1 MFVLITS
8 DMNSN
13 DIAFND
19 AEMYDTV
26 QDARD
31 WVEISQGYD
40 LEAGEL
46 QKYSIYALTEVSAD
60 SDQTDGFFVKS
71 GAEMLVYDSFEE
83 IVERYNDE
91 IEFED
96 SMLEDRI
103 ETFGAEYA
111 NTMTAENKDSI
122 KLYRLADEA
131 TQVITEVIDEELLA
145 A

>member
-19 AEMYDTV
+19 AELYDTV
-26 QDARD
+26 EDARQ
-31 WVEISQGYD
+31 WVETSQGYD

-46 QKYSIYALTEVSAD
+46 QKYSIYALTEVAVD

-96 SMLEDRI
+96 RMLEDRI
-103 ETFGAEYA
+103 ETFGSEYA
-111 NTMTAENKDSI
+111 IAMTAENKESI

>member
-1 MFVLITS
+1 MFVVITS
-8 DMNSN
+8 EMNET

-19 AEMYDTV
+19 AELYDTL
-26 QDARD
+26 QDALE
-31 WVEISQGYD
+31 WVETSQGYD
-40 LEAGEL
+40 LEASEL

-60 SDQTDGFFVKS
+60 SDQSNGFFVKS
-71 GAEMLVYDSFEE
+71 GPEMLVYDSFEE

-91 IEFED
+91 LEFED

-103 ETFGAEYA
+103 ETFGTEYA
-111 NTMTAENKDSI
+111 TSMTIENKESI

-145 A
+145 D

>member
-8 DMNSN
+8 DMNSA

-26 QDARD
+26 EDARQ
-31 WVEISQGYD
+31 WVETSQGYD
-40 LEAGEL
+40 LEANDL

-71 GAEMLVYDSFEE
+71 GPEMLVYDSFEE
-83 IVERYNDE
+83 IVERFNDE
-91 IEFED
+91 LEFED

-111 NTMTAENKDSI
+111 TAMTAENKESI

-131 TQVITEVIDEELLA
+131 TQVITEVIDEELIA

>member
-19 AEMYDTV
+19 AELYDTV

-46 QKYSIYALTEVSAD
+46 QKYSIFAVTEVSAD
-60 SDQTDGFFVKS
+60 SDQTNGFFVKS

-111 NTMTAENKDSI
+111 NAMTAENKDSI

-131 TQVITEVIDEELLA
+131 TQIITEVIDEELLA

>member
-1 MFVLITS
+1 MFVVITS
-8 DMNSN
+8 EMNET

-19 AEMYDTV
+19 AELYDTL
-26 QDARD
+26 QDALE
-31 WVEISQGYD
+31 WVETSQSYD
-40 LEAGEL
+40 LEASEL

-71 GAEMLVYDSFEE
+71 GPEMLVYDSFEE
-83 IVERYNDE
+83 IAERYNDE
-91 IEFED
+91 LEFED

-111 NTMTAENKDSI
+111 TSMTLENKESI
-122 KLYRLADEA
+122 KLYRLADEP
-131 TQVITEVIDEELLA
+131 TQVITEVIDEDLIA

>member
-8 DMNSN
+8 DMNSS

-26 QDARD
+26 EDARQ

-46 QKYSIYALTEVSAD
+46 QKYSIYALTEVAID
-60 SDQTDGFFVKS
+60 SEQTDGFFVKS

-83 IVERYNDE
+83 IIERYNDE

-103 ETFGAEYA
+103 ETFGTEYA
-111 NTMTAENKDSI
+111 IAMTTENKESV

>member
-8 DMNSN
+8 KLNSN
-13 DIAFND
+13 DITFNY
-19 AEMYDTV
+19 AELYDTV
-26 QDARD
+26 EDARQ

-46 QKYSIYALTEVSAD
+46 QKYSIYAVTEVAAD

-91 IEFED
+91 VESQESMFDEWVEMVGIELATKWE
-96 SMLEDRI
+96 
-103 ETFGAEYA
+103 
-111 NTMTAENKDSI
+111 AENKESL

>member
-19 AEMYDTV
+19 AELYDTV

-40 LEAGEL
+40 LEAGDL
-46 QKYSIYALTEVSAD
+46 QKYSIFAVTEVSAD
-60 SDQTDGFFVKS
+60 SDQTNGFFVKS

-96 SMLEDRI
+96 RMLEDRI

-111 NTMTAENKDSI
+111 NAMTAENKESI

-131 TQVITEVIDEELLA
+131 TQIITEVIDEELLA

>member
-8 DMNSN
+8 EMNSN

-19 AEMYDTV
+19 AELYDTV
-26 QDARD
+26 EDARQ
-31 WVEISQGYD
+31 WVETSQGYD

-46 QKYSIYALTEVSAD
+46 QQYSIYALTEVAAD

-103 ETFGAEYA
+103 ETFGSEYA
-111 NTMTAENKDSI
+111 IAMTAENKESI

>member
-1 MFVLITS
+1 MFVVITS
-8 DMNSN
+8 EMNET

-19 AEMYDTV
+19 AELYDTL
-26 QDARD
+26 QDAIE
-31 WVEISQGYD
+31 WVETSQGYD
-40 LEAGEL
+40 LEASEL

-71 GAEMLVYDSFEE
+71 GPEMLVYDSFEE

-91 IEFED
+91 LEFED

-103 ETFGAEYA
+103 ETFGTEYA
-111 NTMTAENKDSI
+111 TSMTLENKESI

-131 TQVITEVIDEELLA
+131 TKIITEVIDEDLIA

>member
-19 AEMYDTV
+19 AELYDTV

-40 LEAGEL
+40 LEAGDL
-46 QKYSIYALTEVSAD
+46 QKYSIFAVTEVSAD
-60 SDQTDGFFVKS
+60 SDQTTGFFVKS

-96 SMLEDRI
+96 RMLEDRI

-111 NTMTAENKDSI
+111 NAMTAENKESI

-131 TQVITEVIDEELLA
+131 TQIITEVIDEELLA

>member
-46 QKYSIYALTEVSAD
+46 QKYSIFAVTEVSAD

-103 ETFGAEYA
+103 ETFGTEYA
-111 NTMTAENKDSI
+111 TAMTAENKDSI

>member
-19 AEMYDTV
+19 AELYDTV

-46 QKYSIYALTEVSAD
+46 QKYSIFAVTEVSAD
-60 SDQTDGFFVKS
+60 SDQSDGFFVKS

-111 NTMTAENKDSI
+111 NAMTAENKDSI

-131 TQVITEVIDEELLA
+131 TQIITEVIDEELLA